1 MKIKAFVCY
10 FLLLGCLSS
19 AAACGGDDEGAPV
32 PPPPAPPEDAG
43 SGNMRVKTRG
53 ENLYIAAKMDGER
66 DIVYWF
72 KRCMFNELYTFY
84 RVGIVRN
91 TASEPIRDPSRT
103 RNRTEPGFQRQYRPV
118 RRFGVRLVRGEPQLQ
133 GGAEGP
139 HGLQRTVS
147 SVRANDRPVTGDVTL
162 LADSVTVDVVNVILD
177 PSRPLEDGE
186 LRDPLCR
193 ETVHYRIEGR
203 NIEVS
208 ASHLFGNTAPVT
220 IETYYGMQSMFAN
233 ETQTFTSGAE
243 PTPTGPCSP
252 ACRSSSRGI
261 IPSSGGSSSGTLR
274 PIKSSFLLPGG
285 LGDHGMLGDGDIVF
299 IGNSSAKS
307 YHKLISRERFENGDR
322 IAWRGVYTWFAAT
335 SGGRCGPV
343 LLRRGGRRTPGAV
356 PRCPGRLQPDA
367 GAAFGARRAAVRSA
381 RRQRRPACGSLREE
395 RVATLGGRSRR
406 VRAAFR
412 REKTARRA
420 NDAYR
425 RISGKRCGGIPF
437 GDAAALFDVR
447 ACRVRGVR

>member
-91 TASEPIRDPSRT
+91 TASEPIRDPSREPEIEL
-103 RNRTEPGFQRQYRPV
+103 NLAFSDNIGPFAVSGYGWCGANHSYKEGQKVRTAYNE
-118 RRFGVRLVRGEPQLQ
+118 RF
-133 GGAEGP
+133 
-139 HGLQRTVS
+139 

-208 ASHLFGNTAPVT
+208 ASHLFCNTAPVT

-233 ETQTFTSGAE
+233 ETQTFTSGGAY
-243 PTPTGPCSP
+243 TDWTVQ
-252 ACRSSSRGI
+252 
-261 IPSSGGSSSGTLR
+261 SGVSQFLKGDYPEFRRFVERNASAYQ
-274 PIKSSFLLPGG
+274 SSFLLPGG

-307 YHKLISRERFENGDR
+307 YHKLISRQRFENGDR
-322 IAWRGVYTWFAAT
+322 IAWRGVYTWFAEPLADDAGLFCYEGAVAGRRALFLDVRVACSRMLELP
-335 SGGRCGPV
+335 SGLDARRFDLLDANGDLRVEASGKSALRLSAGGPGGCV
-343 LLRRGGRRTPGAV
+343 LLFGGEDGAE
-356 PRCPGRLQPDA
+356 G
-367 GAAFGARRAAVRSA
+367 
-381 RRQRRPACGSLREE
+381 E
-395 RVATLGGRSRR
+395 
-406 VRAAFR
+406 
-412 REKTARRA
+412 
-420 NDAYR
+420 
-425 RISGKRCGGIPF
+425 
-437 GDAAALFDVR
+437 
-447 ACRVRGVR
+447 

>member
-91 TASEPIRDPSRT
+91 TASEPIRDPSR
-103 RNRTEPGFQRQYRPV
+103 EPEIELNLAFSDNI
-118 RRFGVRLVRGEPQLQ
+118 
-133 GGAEGP
+133 GP
-139 HGLQRTVS
+139 FAVS
-147 SVRANDRPVTGDVTL
+147 GYGWC
-162 LADSVTVDVVNVILD
+162 VDVVNVILD

-208 ASHLFGNTAPVT
+208 ASHLFCNTAPVT

-233 ETQTFTSGAE
+233 ETQTFTSGGAY
-243 PTPTGPCSP
+243 TDWTVQ
-252 ACRSSSRGI
+252 
-261 IPSSGGSSSGTLR
+261 SGVSQFLKGDYPEFRRFVERNASAYQ
-274 PIKSSFLLPGG
+274 SSFLLPGG

-307 YHKLISRERFENGDR
+307 YHKLISRKRFENGDR
-322 IAWRGVYTWFAAT
+322 IAWRGVYTWFAEPLADDAGLFCYEGAVAGRRALFLDVRVACSRMLELP
-335 SGGRCGPV
+335 SGLDARRFDLLDANGDLRVEASGKSALRLSAGGPGGCV
-343 LLRRGGRRTPGAV
+343 LLFGGEDGAE
-356 PRCPGRLQPDA
+356 G
-367 GAAFGARRAAVRSA
+367 
-381 RRQRRPACGSLREE
+381 E
-395 RVATLGGRSRR
+395 
-406 VRAAFR
+406 
-412 REKTARRA
+412 
-420 NDAYR
+420 
-425 RISGKRCGGIPF
+425 
-437 GDAAALFDVR
+437 
-447 ACRVRGVR
+447 

>member
-91 TASEPIRDPSRT
+91 TASEPIRDPSREPEIEL
-103 RNRTEPGFQRQYRPV
+103 NLAFSDNIGPFAVSGYGWCGANHSYKEGQKVRTAYNE
-118 RRFGVRLVRGEPQLQ
+118 RF
-133 GGAEGP
+133 
-139 HGLQRTVS
+139 

-208 ASHLFGNTAPVT
+208 ASHLFCNTAPVT

-233 ETQTFTSGAE
+233 ETQTFTSAE
-243 PTPTGPCSP
+243 PIPTGPCSP

-274 PIKSSFLLPGG
+274 PISPRSCCPAGWGTTGCSAPATLS
-285 LGDHGMLGDGDIVF
+285 
-299 IGNSSAKS
+299 SSA
-307 YHKLISRERFENGDR
+307 
-322 IAWRGVYTWFAAT
+322 
-335 SGGRCGPV
+335 
-343 LLRRGGRRTPGAV
+343 TP
-356 PRCPGRLQPDA
+356 R
-367 GAAFGARRAAVRSA
+367 RRAI
-381 RRQRRPACGSLREE
+381 
-395 RVATLGGRSRR
+395 
-406 VRAAFR
+406 
-412 REKTARRA
+412 
-420 NDAYR
+420 
-425 RISGKRCGGIPF
+425 IS
-437 GDAAALFDVR
+437 
-447 ACRVRGVR
+447 